1 MRWNSLV
8 SLLSDSR
15 VSFLLGFV
23 IVVIL
28 FAVILALVE
37 LKLKRKKEKVVI
49 KSVEELAIDKI
60 KKFMKYNKSSR
71 DKLDFIDKNAK
82 EYFHEMYGTSLKSNY
97 STLIKE
103 LSKHQLK
110 HDIESSENKTPIK
123 ISILPDKE
131 EVVFCRS
138 MQAAYYFVKKL
149 KSENVNALA
158 DLLINIKEH
167 KRVIDKIPI
176 INFSL
181 RKKSKIFT
189 RLINIFFLDKKIPIK
204 KNIKQ
209 PKQIVRKDKIVK
221 LPERKKIII
230 PLKDKNT
237 PKKINL
243 KFKKSQK
250 EKVAERVYVLPSEVK
265 KEKVI
270 EKVQVLPSNIKK
282 EKLVLPKIN
291 KKYRTNKRKFWFFK
305 NTSRKDISKIRKEPY
320 NIVKT
325 NPSVINIKDNLVKN
339 KLEPVKKRSFIFFKN
354 KNKLPKKKKQVTIR
368 VDKKH
373 IRNDKDVF
381 TRRHNSI
388 KNGRDGVAGRIVK
401 HEKTRLNK

>member
-28 FAVILALVE
+28 FAGILALVE
-37 LKLKRKKEKVVI
+37 LKLKRKKEKVVV

-71 DKLDFIDKNAK
+71 EKLDFVDKNAK

-97 STLIKE
+97 STLVKE

-110 HDIESSENKTPIK
+110 HNIEDSENKTSMN

-149 KSENVNALA
+149 KSENVEALA
-158 DLLINIKEH
+158 DLLISIKEY
-167 KRVIDKIPI
+167 KRVIDNVPSIISMQKKKGKILPKLA
-176 INFSL
+176 NFFFV
-181 RKKSKIFT
+181 SKIT
-189 RLINIFFLDKKIPIK
+189 PGE
-204 KNIKQ
+204 KNIK
-209 PKQIVRKDKIVK
+209 KIERLAKKNGIVK
-221 LPERKKIII
+221 LPEQKKVVI

-243 KFKKSQK
+243 EFKKGQK
-250 EKVAERVYVLPSEVK
+250 EKIVERVYVLPSEVK

-270 EKVQVLPSNIKK
+270 EKVQALPTKVKK
-282 EKLVLPKIN
+282 EKLVLPKVN
-291 KKYRTNKRKFWFFK
+291 RKYRINKRKFWFFR

-320 NIVKT
+320 KIAKT
-325 NPSVINIKDNLVKN
+325 DSSIINTKDNSVKN
-339 KLEPVKKRSFIFFKN
+339 KVEPVKKRSFKFPKN
-354 KNKLPKKKKQVTIR
+354 KNKFPKKKKQITIR
-368 VDKKH
+368 VDRKP
-373 IRNDKDVF
+373 IRNNRDVF
-381 TRRHNSI
+381 THRHNSV
-388 KNGRDGVAGRIVK
+388 KSGRDGVAGRIVK
-401 HEKTRLNK
+401 HEKTRLNR